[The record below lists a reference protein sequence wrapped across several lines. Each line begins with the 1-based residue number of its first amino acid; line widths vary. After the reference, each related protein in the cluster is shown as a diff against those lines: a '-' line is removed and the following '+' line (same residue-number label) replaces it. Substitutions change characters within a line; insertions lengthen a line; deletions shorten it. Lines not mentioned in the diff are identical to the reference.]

1 MKANLRK
8 LYNSKA
14 FWFIISLICSMII
27 WVYVASVETEEFK
40 QTFRGVHVQ
49 LIGEQLLRDS
59 KNLVITDMDTSTV
72 TVVVVGP
79 RRIVGS
85 LDSEKIFAQIDVSKL
100 SRAAYTS
107 QQYTVS
113 FPDGT
118 ETSNLT
124 GALAIISASTRTS
137 SGFLG
142 SW

>member
-49 LIGEQLLRDS
+49 LVGETLLRDS

-72 TVVVVGP
+72 TVEVVP
-79 RRIVGS
+79 A
-85 LDSEKIFAQIDVSKL
+85 E
-100 SRAAYTS
+100 
-107 QQYTVS
+107 
-113 FPDGT
+113 
-118 ETSNLT
+118 
-124 GALAIISASTRTS
+124 
-137 SGFLG
+137 
-142 SW
+142 